1 VNQSL
6 LARIFLPDVQI
17 ISDARYKYFNYL
29 KSAKERIYP
38 YSCQVPENRKN
49 VEQKDSRWSN
59 LFFPVEHEKN
69 TNLHTK
75 LSFN

>member
-1 VNQSL
+1 MNQSL

-17 ISDARYKYFNYL
+17 ISARYKYFNYL

-59 LFFPVEHEKN
+59 LFFPVEHEKD
-69 TNLHTK
+69 TKNLHTK
-75 LSFN
+75 IEF